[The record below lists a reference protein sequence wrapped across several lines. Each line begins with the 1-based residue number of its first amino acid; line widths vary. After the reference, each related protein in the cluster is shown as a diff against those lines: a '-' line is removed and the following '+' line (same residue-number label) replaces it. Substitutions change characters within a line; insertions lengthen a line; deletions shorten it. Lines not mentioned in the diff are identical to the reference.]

1 MLMSILIVADND
13 ACKGENN
20 VFKVFKLD
28 CFAVVEESENEII
41 YN

>member
-20 VFKVFKLD
+20 FFKVFKLD
-28 CFAVVEESENEII
+28 CFAVDESENEII